1 MTEDAG
7 RDWQKIYLNCSKWKA
22 WLKSTPLTSERNE
35 LRCTESQGFA
45 PENQPAHNSNT
56 APTTSPLNN
65 SSNIRGRRERGTSR
79 SAGSQCGSPCLHSSI
94 SNLAPIPKCLYV
106 QEPHRGKHPHSYEW
120 RDYTF
125 KDQCAASKFL
135 WRAEEKRRAEM
146 LVSIGLCSGLF
157 TDVARTYSS
166 ICRSILELRSRA
178 HLQWRPWGFP
188 FPHRIPLFC
197 KVLTRFK
204 KKITSKEDTVPWAMF
219 YKILYTA
226 AHNFDC
232 ENFLTFLILKIST
245 KQHFSKWESIFKRE
259 RQFPGCHVVI

>member
-35 LRCTESQGFA
+35 LRCTESQRFA

-56 APTTSPLNN
+56 TPTTSPLNN

-106 QEPHRGKHPHSYEW
+106 QEPHRGKHPYGYEW

-125 KDQCAASKFL
+125 KDQHAASKSL
-135 WRAEEKRRAEM
+135 WRAEGKRRAEM

-178 HLQWRPWGFP
+178 HLQRRSWGFP
-188 FPHRIPLFC
+188 FPRRIPLFC
-197 KVLTRFK
+197 KVPTRLK
-204 KKITSKEDTVPWAMF
+204 KD
-219 YKILYTA
+219 
-226 AHNFDC
+226 
-232 ENFLTFLILKIST
+232 
-245 KQHFSKWESIFKRE
+245 HFNRGHC
-259 RQFPGCHVVI
+259 PLGHVLQNTLHSCT